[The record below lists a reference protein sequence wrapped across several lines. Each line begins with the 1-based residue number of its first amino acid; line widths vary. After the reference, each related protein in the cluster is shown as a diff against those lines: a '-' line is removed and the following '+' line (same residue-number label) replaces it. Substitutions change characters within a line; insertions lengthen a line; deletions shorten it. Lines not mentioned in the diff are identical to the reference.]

1 MSRSS
6 QVENALD
13 LCQSLRPK
21 VGRLAARHAD
31 PLDQVQCLATQR
43 LGRQQLGQAGQRLA
57 LVAAE
62 PVP

>member
-1 MSRSS
+1 MSRSRL
-6 QVENALD
+6 VENALD
-13 LCQSLRPK
+13 LCPRLRPK
-21 VGRLAARHAD
+21 VGRLAARLAD
-31 PLDQVQCLATQR
+31 PLDLIQCLATQR